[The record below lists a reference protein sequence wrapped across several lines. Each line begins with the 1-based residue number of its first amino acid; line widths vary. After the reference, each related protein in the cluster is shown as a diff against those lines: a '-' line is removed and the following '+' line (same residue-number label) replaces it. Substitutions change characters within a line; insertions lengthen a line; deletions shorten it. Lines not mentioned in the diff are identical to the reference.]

1 MTNIFPALFVSR
13 INSLNSSLSFVRFI
27 WLAAARAFQTS
38 GKKSFVPLLSSVNST
53 IRKITRLTASAL
65 NKSFINLII
74 KIHKKFR
81 QDKAAWI
88 PFKLFHKLQTY
99 VHRIIHGILL
109 FIQNPVTSGGHA
121 QLLFPAMMT
130 MSSCSVAQTLWHL
143 GSACSSPK
151 RNQE

>member
-1 MTNIFPALFVSR
+1 MFSPHFLSVALIHLIVPYLLYALSDQPLQERFKPA
-13 INSLNSSLSFVRFI
+13 
-27 WLAAARAFQTS
+27 

-88 PFKLFHKLQTY
+88 PFKLFLKLQTY

-151 RNQE
+151 RYQE